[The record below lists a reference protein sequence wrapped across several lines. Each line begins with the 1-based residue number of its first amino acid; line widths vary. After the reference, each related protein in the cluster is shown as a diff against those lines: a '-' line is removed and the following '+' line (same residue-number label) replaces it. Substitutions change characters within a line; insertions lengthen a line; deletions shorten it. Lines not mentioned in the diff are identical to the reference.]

1 MLSATEPEPA
11 DFADLRAS
19 CQATLRWMQ
28 GPASRAA
35 QQNRAAMQSAQAWL
49 WFLHADSRLA
59 EKCFL
64 AIEKASPQALNYFR
78 LRFYDG
84 PIWMRIN
91 EFGVRVRCWLFKL
104 PFGDQGFLLTRAN
117 WLALG
122 AFPEQANGGQGGE
135 DVALVQCARVA
146 CMPVMDLPAA
156 LGTSARKYV
165 EHGWLRTTLAHL
177 RTTWRQ
183 TRNAV

>member
-19 CQATLRWMQ
+19 CQSTLRWILS
-28 GPASRAA
+28 PASRAA
-35 QQNRAAMQSAQAWL
+35 QQNLAALFSQQPWL
-49 WFLHADSRLA
+49 WFLHADSKLTPD
-59 EKCFL
+59 CFN
-64 AIEKASPQALNYFR
+64 AIEGACPDALNYFR

-84 PIWMRIN
+84 PRWMRVS
-91 EFGVRVRCWLFKL
+91 EFGVWLRCWLFKL
-104 PFGDQGFLLTRAN
+104 PFGDQGFLLTRNN

-122 AFPEQANGGQGGE
+122 TFPEQANGGIGGE
-135 DVALVQCARVA
+135 DIALVRRAREMR
-146 CMPVMDLPAA
+146 MPVSALRAV

-177 RTTWRQ
+177 RTTWQQ
-183 TRNAV
+183 TRNAD